1 MRDTTQTDETA
12 HTLPTRRERLGAF
25 MRLKTERKALFGS
38 LGVLAAIGLG
48 LTGMLWNESKATEV
62 VKLGQGVASVDAKP
76 VAAYEPRPR
85 PERSEPAPAAS
96 ESPMKSGHASYYGNE
111 FSGKR
116 TASGEVFDPREL
128 TAAHRTLP
136 MGSQVRVTNPRSGD
150 SIVVR
155 INDRGPFHGNRVIDL
170 SAAAARS
177 IGLIRQGTGRVNL
190 ALIVR

>member
-1 MRDTTQTDETA
+1 
-12 HTLPTRRERLGAF
+12 
-25 MRLKTERKALFGS
+25 MRLKTERKAL
-38 LGVLAAIGLG
+38 LGGVGALAAVGLA
-48 LTGMLWNESKATEV
+48 LSGMLWNESKATEV
-62 VKLGQGVASVDAKP
+62 VKLGQGVASVEQQP
-76 VAAYEPRPR
+76 IAAFEPRPQ
-85 PERSEPAPAAS
+85 PAEAEPAPTAS

-116 TASGEVFDPREL
+116 TASGEVFNPGEL

-136 MGSQVRVTNPRSGD
+136 MGSRVRVTNPRSGD

-177 IGLIRQGTGRVNL
+177 IGLIRQGTGQVNL
-190 ALIVR
+190 ALLVR